1 VVKFGNTRAPNTGAT
16 EVIRATVLFFSLL
29 CSTHS
34 GIKRPGSD
42 AHHPAGQKNTSIKQ
56 DDNNGENQMKKLL
69 MATAAL
75 ALGATS
81 TFAETK
87 IGMITTLSGG
97 GAGLGIDVR
106 DGFML
111 AIEQSGRDDIEVVIE
126 DDQRKPDIAV
136 QLADKMV
143 QSERVDILTGIIWSN
158 LAMAVIPS
166 VTAQGKFYL
175 SPNAGPSALAG
186 QGCHENYFNVA
197 WQNDNLH
204 EAAGAYANSAGYS
217 NSFILAPNY
226 PAGQDA
232 LTGYKRTFAGE
243 LAGEVYTQLGQTDY
257 AAEIAQI
264 RASGADS
271 VFFFLPGGM
280 GISFLKQYADSGVD
294 LPVVGP
300 AFSFDQGIL
309 QAVGDA
315 ALGVVNTSQ
324 WNKDIDNPTNA
335 AFVESFQAEY
345 GRLPSLYASQGFD
358 TANLILSALDKAEV
372 SDADAFREALRAA
385 DFDSTRGEF
394 KFGPNHHPI
403 QTIYAREVI
412 KEGDVFTNK
421 IIGTALENQADVY
434 AADCKM

>member
-1 VVKFGNTRAPNTGAT
+1 MK
-16 EVIRATVLFFSLL
+16 LKSLIL
-29 CSTHS
+29 ST
-34 GIKRPGSD
+34 
-42 AHHPAGQKNTSIKQ
+42 A
-56 DDNNGENQMKKLL
+56 L
-69 MATAAL
+69 AAL
-75 ALGATS
+75 ASGVS
-81 TFAETK
+81 AEGIK
-87 IGMITTLSGG
+87 VGMITTLSGG

-111 AIEQSGRDDIEVVIE
+111 AIGQSDRTDIEVVIE
-126 DDQRKPDIAV
+126 DDLRKPDVAV
-136 QLADKMV
+136 QLADKMI
-143 QSERVDILTGIIWSN
+143 QSEKVDVMTGIIWSN
-158 LAMAVIPS
+158 LAMAVVPS
-166 VTAQGKFYL
+166 ATAQGKFYL

-186 QGCHENYFNVA
+186 KGCHKNYFNVA

-204 EAAGAYANSAGYS
+204 EAAGAYAKGTGYK

-232 LTGYKRTFAGE
+232 LTGYKRMYDGE
-243 LAGEVYTQLGQTDY
+243 LAGEIFTKLGQTDY

-324 WNKDIDNPTNA
+324 WNKDIDNATNA
-335 AFVESFQAEY
+335 AFVETFQAEY

-358 TANLILSALDKAEV
+358 TANLLISALEIAHPD
-372 SDADAFREALRAA
+372 DADAFRAALEAAN
-385 DFDSTRGEF
+385 FESTRGDFE
-394 KFGPNHHPI
+394 FGPNHHPI
-403 QTIYAREVI
+403 QDIYAREVI
-412 KEGDVFTNK
+412 KEGDVYTNK
-421 IIGTALENQADVY
+421 IIGVALENHSDAY
-434 AADCKM
+434 AVDCSF

>member
-1 VVKFGNTRAPNTGAT
+1 
-16 EVIRATVLFFSLL
+16 
-29 CSTHS
+29 
-34 GIKRPGSD
+34 
-42 AHHPAGQKNTSIKQ
+42 
-56 DDNNGENQMKKLL
+56 MKKLL
-69 MATAAL
+69 MAAATAAL
-75 ALGATS
+75 CATPAM
-81 TFAETK
+81 AEVK
-87 IGMITTLSGG
+87 VGMITTLSGG

-136 QLADKMV
+136 QLSDKMI
-143 QSERVDILTGIIWSN
+143 QSERVDVMTGIIWSN
-158 LAMAVIPS
+158 LAMAVVPS
-166 VTAQGKFYL
+166 AVNQGVFYL
-175 SPNAGPSALAG
+175 SPNAGPSPLAG
-186 QGCHENYFNVA
+186 KGCHQNYFNVA

-204 EAAGAYANSAGYS
+204 EAAGAYANQAGYE

-226 PAGQDA
+226 PAGTDA
-232 LTGYKRTFAGE
+232 LTGYKRFFEGE
-243 LAGEVYTQLGQTDY
+243 LAGEVYTKLGQTDY

-264 RASGADS
+264 RASDADS

-280 GISFLKQYADSGVD
+280 GISFLKQYADSGID

-324 WNKDIDNPTNA
+324 WNKDIDNATNA

-358 TANLILSALDKAEV
+358 TANLLISALEKAEP

-385 DFDSTRGEF
+385 DFDSTRGDF
-394 KFGPNHHPI
+394 AFGPNHHPV

-421 IIGTALENQADVY
+421 IIGPALENHSDAY

>member
-1 VVKFGNTRAPNTGAT
+1 MKLKAFGLAA
-16 EVIRATVLFFSLL
+16 IA
-29 CSTHS
+29 
-34 GIKRPGSD
+34 
-42 AHHPAGQKNTSIKQ
+42 
-56 DDNNGENQMKKLL
+56 
-69 MATAAL
+69 ATALSAASIL
-75 ALGATS
+75 PAMADGHG
-81 TFAETK
+81 K
-87 IGMITTLSGG
+87 VKVGMITTLSGG

-111 AIEQSGRDDIEVVIE
+111 AVKQSGNSNLEVVIQ

-136 QLADKMV
+136 QLSDEMI
-143 QSERVDILTGIIWSN
+143 QSEKVDVLTGIIWSN
-158 LAMAVIPS
+158 LAMAVVPAA
-166 VTAQGKFYL
+166 TAQGKFYL
-175 SPNAGPSALAG
+175 SPNAGPSPLAG
-186 QGCHENYFNVA
+186 KGCHPNYFNVA

-204 EAAGAYANSAGYS
+204 EAAGAYANDAGYK

-226 PAGQDA
+226 PAGKDA
-232 LTGYKRTFAGE
+232 LTGYKRFFEGGLAGE
-243 LAGEVYTQLGQTDY
+243 LYTKLGQTDY

-280 GISFLKQYADSGVD
+280 GISFLKQFSGSGID

-309 QAVGDA
+309 QAVGEA
-315 ALGVVNTSQ
+315 ALGVKNTSQ
-324 WNKDIDNPTNA
+324 WNKDIDNATNK

-358 TANLILSALDKAEV
+358 TANLLLSAMEKADV
-372 SDADAFREALRAA
+372 KDADAFRAALKAA
-385 DFDSTRGEF
+385 EFSSTRGDF
-394 KFGPNHHPI
+394 KFGNNHHPI
-403 QTIYAREVI
+403 QDIYVREVI

-421 IIGTALENQADVY
+421 IIATGLTGHSDAY

>member
-1 VVKFGNTRAPNTGAT
+1 MKLKSL
-16 EVIRATVLFFSLL
+16 VL
-29 CSTHS
+29 
-34 GIKRPGSD
+34 
-42 AHHPAGQKNTSIKQ
+42 
-56 DDNNGENQMKKLL
+56 
-69 MATAAL
+69 TAAL
-75 ALGATS
+75 TALSGA
-81 TFAETK
+81 ALAGGHGGVK
-87 IGMITTLSGG
+87 VGMITTLSGG

-111 AIEQSGRDDIEVVIE
+111 AIAQSGRDDIEVVIE

-136 QLADKMV
+136 QLADRMI
-143 QSERVDILTGIIWSN
+143 QSDKVDVMTGIIWSN
-158 LAMAVIPS
+158 LAMAVVPS
-166 VTAQGKFYL
+166 AVAQGKFYL

-186 QGCHENYFNVA
+186 KGCNQNYFNVA

-204 EAAGAYANSAGYS
+204 EAAGAYANSAGYK

-232 LTGYKRTFAGE
+232 LTGYKRFFEGDLSGE
-243 LAGEVYTQLGQTDY
+243 LFTKLGQTDY

-280 GISFLKQYADSGVD
+280 GISFLKQYADSGLD
-294 LPVVGP
+294 TPVVGP

-309 QAVGDA
+309 QAVGAA

-335 AFVESFQAEY
+335 AFVETFQAEY

-358 TANLILSALDKAEV
+358 TANLLISALDKAAP
-372 SDADAFREALRAA
+372 SDADAFRAALKAA
-385 DFDSTRGEF
+385 DFNSTRGDF
-394 KFGPNHHPI
+394 AFGPNNHPI
-403 QTIYAREVI
+403 QDIYAREVVQ
-412 KEGDVFTNK
+412 EGDVFTNK
-421 IIGTALENQADVY
+421 TLNVALENHSDVY
-434 AADCKM
+434 AAECKM